1 MGWILLAVVTVAW
14 AMAIFGVF
22 NLWVALI
29 VTFVAAVVGAVFLD
43 LVTKGSGAA
52 IKDQNRG
59 NYSAPMG
66 NETWQV
72 PTSYID
78 HRTGTGPPPGVERYD
93 EEEVEKLLGD
103 RAAGPKD
110 PNG

>member
-1 MGWILLAVVTVAW
+1 MGWILLTLVAAAW
-14 AMAIFGVF
+14 AMVVFGVF
-22 NLWVALI
+22 NLWVAII
-29 VTFVAAVVGAVFLD
+29 VTVVAVVAGAMFLD
-43 LVTKGSGAA
+43 LVTRGSGSA
-52 IKDQNRG
+52 IKDQNQG

-93 EEEVEKLLGD
+93 EEEVDKLLGD
-103 RAAGPKD
+103 RAAGRRD
-110 PNG
+110 SSD